1 MNRTIIIALV
11 GIFAFSALKAQDL
24 AFSASVDLNSDNIK
38 ETVTL
43 EKTENPFEFRLTI
56 ENETVLEKFEDG
68 DPDGFKVIDINKYD
82 KYKEIAVHTTGSS
95 DDDEYMIYW
104 YNGKE
109 IIFMDRLS
117 RWPTFKGN
125 GIVYVD
131 GWVGFWTDRDKYV
144 LDDTDRKLKLV
155 EQFAYYVGVTIKVK
169 KGFKIFKEK
178 KLINEVALLSEDS
191 EIVLILCDKENQLFY
206 EHKYLIKSKSGL
218 LGWADFKTIEANT
231 TGIQTAD

>member
-1 MNRTIIIALV
+1 MKNVILIFLFGVLGSYSLCAQEFIFSTTI
-11 GIFAFSALKAQDL
+11 
-24 AFSASVDLNSDNIK
+24 DLNNDN
-38 ETVTL
+38 ETEAVFVENT
-43 EKTENPFEFRLTI
+43 TNPFEFRLSIGKT
-56 ENETVLEKFEDG
+56 EVLGKFDDG
-68 DPDGFKVIDINKYD
+68 ELDGFKVIDINKYD
-82 KYKEIAVHTTGSS
+82 KYKEIAVHTAGSS

-104 YNGKE
+104 YNGEE

-144 LDDTDRKLKLV
+144 LDDITRKLKLV
-155 EQFAYYVGVTIKVK
+155 EQFAYYVGVTIIVK
-169 KGFKIFKEK
+169 KGFKIYKEK
-178 KLINEVALLSEDS
+178 ELINEVALLSKDS
-191 EIVLILCDKENQLFY
+191 EIELILCDKMNQLFY

-231 TGIQTAD
+231 TGIQMAD